1 MSSDDAHRQICKM
14 VPPYRMNMRVQ
25 ETRDFDLNSTSKKVG
40 DNHFL
45 EKVYIAI
52 YVENY

>member
-14 VPPYRMNMRVQ
+14 VPTYMRVQ